1 MGRCWRKALAA
12 LICAALLL
20 MPGLTDAKTDGA
32 WECRDGVIAFND
44 HYCDGASGSGFFIG
58 IPGELVQY
66 IVTDRAS
73 VDRLFETMPERGDD
87 YFGFAYFE
95 FRETPEEM
103 GGDAAVCEMEF
114 VCDVPETDFAI
125 CRLMEPIS
133 DAIPLVLKP
142 ASALRTGESVTMFLL
157 PQYNGT
163 SEEWRETLEP
173 LEGSVLSCTP
183 DPDVYVTRIET
194 DLEQPAYF
202 GSANVLMTT
211 EDGCAAGMYI
221 DGYVGLDRVIN
232 YLQYAEIPFALWT
245 ENGVVAVCGE
255 EISTP
260 TPKPT
265 PKPTQKPTPKP
276 TPKPTQKPTPKPTPT
291 PKPAPTQKPTPK
303 STQKPGSTPSPKI
316 QPGAETDVPAEKP
329 TTQPDGNPS
338 AAVRPAEKPWR
349 NKNLYPVLGVL
360 AVLVIVASA
369 VIIACSTRGRRKE
382 ADGSGWY
389 CDTCGKYNE
398 TPYCAACGRD
408 RYGTLPET
416 RVSGEWSH
424 SKGREPEPRPEFERP
439 ATEHPPV
446 APHDIGTSAEPG
458 SSGLKRKF
466 SRPDMRPG
474 AGVSAEPGSS
484 GLKRKS
490 SRPDM
495 RPGVDVSA
503 EPGRSRLKR
512 KSLPTEGAPMED
524 AVSSDPLFRPPDD
537 LS

>member
-44 HYCDGASGSGFFIG
+44 HYCDSASGSGFFIG

-142 ASALRTGESVTMFLL
+142 ASALRTGESVTMFSL
-157 PQYNGT
+157 PRYNGT

-194 DLEQPAYF
+194 DLEPPAYF
-202 GSANVLMTT
+202 EPANVLMTT

-276 TPKPTQKPTPKPTPT
+276 T
-291 PKPAPTQKPTPK
+291 
-303 STQKPGSTPSPKI
+303 QKPGSTPSPKI

-329 TTQPDGNPS
+329 TTQPEGNPS
-338 AAVRPAEKPWR
+338 AAVRPAGKPWR

-360 AVLVIVASA
+360 AVLVIVAAA

-389 CDTCGKYNE
+389 CETCGKYNE

-416 RVSGEWSH
+416 RVSEEWSH

-474 AGVSAEPGSS
+474 
-484 GLKRKS
+484 
-490 SRPDM
+490 
-495 RPGVDVSA
+495 VDVSA

>member
-103 GGDAAVCEMEF
+103 GGAAAVCEMEF

-125 CRLMEPIS
+125 CRLTEPIS

-142 ASALRTGESVTMFLL
+142 ASALRTGESVTMFSL
-157 PQYNGT
+157 PRYNGT

-183 DPDVYVTRIET
+183 DSDVYVTRIKT
-194 DLEQPAYF
+194 DLEPPAYF
-202 GSANVLMTT
+202 EPANVLMTT

-232 YLQYAEIPFALWT
+232 YLQSAEIPFALWT

-265 PKPTQKPTPKP
+265 PKPTQKP
-276 TPKPTQKPTPKPTPT
+276 
-291 PKPAPTQKPTPK
+291 
-303 STQKPGSTPSPKI
+303 GSTPSPKI

-329 TTQPDGNPS
+329 TTQPEGNPS
-338 AAVRPAEKPWR
+338 AAVRPAGKPWR

-360 AVLVIVASA
+360 AVLVIVAAA

-389 CDTCGKYNE
+389 CETCGKYNE

-416 RVSGEWSH
+416 RVSEEWSH

-458 SSGLKRKF
+458 SSGLKRKY

-490 SRPDM
+490 FRPDM

>member
-1 MGRCWRKALAA
+1 M
-12 LICAALLL
+12 AALLL
-20 MPGLTDAKTDGA
+20 IFLLTAFPLAGARADGA

-73 VDRLFETMPERGDD
+73 VDRLLETMPERGDD

-125 CRLMEPIS
+125 CRLTEPIS

-142 ASALRTGESVTMFLL
+142 ASALRAGESVTMFSL
-157 PQYNGT
+157 PRYNGM

-194 DLEQPAYF
+194 DLEPPAYF
-202 GSANVLMTT
+202 EPANVLMTT

-245 ENGVVAVCGE
+245 ENGVVAVYGE
-255 EISTP
+255 EICTP

-265 PKPTQKPTPKP
+265 PKPTQN
-276 TPKPTQKPTPKPTPT
+276 PTPT
-291 PKPAPTQKPTPK
+291 
-303 STQKPGSTPSPKI
+303 STQRPESTPSPKI

-329 TTQPDGNPS
+329 TTQPEGNPS
-338 AAVRPAEKPWR
+338 AAVRPAGKPWR

-360 AVLVIVASA
+360 AVLVIVAAA

-389 CDTCGKYNE
+389 CETCGKYNE
-398 TPYCAACGRD
+398 TPYCGACGRD

-416 RVSGEWSH
+416 RVSEEWSH

-495 RPGVDVSA
+495 GPGVDVSA
-503 EPGRSRLKR
+503 EPGCSRLKR